1 MAPIATSASLH
12 SIPASIRTRSVPHSS
27 ISFGC
32 NSNLANSRL
41 SAFGGLHVQNCNVS
55 GSLKVEKSLQCHGS
69 SMYQKGAG
77 AGAGTVVAAKGDNPP
92 IMPVVTTPDGQ
103 MDLST
108 VLFRNRT
115 IYIGQ
120 FISPQVAQRVI
131 SQLLT
136 LAAIDVH
143 SDILLYLNC
152 IGGSIYSTF
161 AIYDCMKWIKPRVGT
176 VGFGSVASQGAILLA
191 GGEKGMRYAM
201 PNTRVMIHQPQ
212 TGFVG
217 DSEAVRHQM
226 NAGLQNRHRIDM
238 MYSAFTGQPLE
249 KVQGYTER
257 DRFLT
262 AGEALDFGLVD
273 ALLDTVH

>member
-12 SIPASIRTRSVPHSS
+12 SIPASIPTRSVSHSS
-27 ISFGC
+27 IRFVC
-32 NSNLANSRL
+32 NSKLANSRL
-41 SAFGGLHVQNCNVS
+41 PVFGGSHVQNSNIS
-55 GSLKVEKSLQCHGS
+55 GSLKVEKSLQCHSS
-69 SMYQKGAG
+69 SMYWKGD
-77 AGAGTVVAAKGDNPP
+77 GAGTVVAAKGDNPP
-92 IMPVVTTPDGQ
+92 IMPVVTTPDGHL
-103 MDLST
+103 DLST

-115 IYIGQ
+115 IFIGQ

-176 VGFGSVASQGAILLA
+176 VGFGAVASQGAILLA

-212 TGFVG
+212 TGCVG
-217 DSEAVRHQM
+217 DSEAVHHQV

-238 MYSAFTGQPLE
+238 MYSAFTGRSLE
-249 KVQGYTER
+249 EVQRYTER

-273 ALLDTVH
+273 ALLDTVY